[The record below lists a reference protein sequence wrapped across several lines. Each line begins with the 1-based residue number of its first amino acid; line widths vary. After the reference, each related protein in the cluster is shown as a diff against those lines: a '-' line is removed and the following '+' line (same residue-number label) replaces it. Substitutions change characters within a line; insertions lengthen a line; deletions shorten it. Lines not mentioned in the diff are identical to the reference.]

1 MGGGAA
7 ALAVLLAG
15 GGLPGPAAGFVSFRR
30 RSGGGSDEY
39 EPVRP
44 PGPVQLANF
53 SDPAVPWDAAAAGW
67 ETVPGRRWSS
77 SRVSRDPRTRNGRR
91 RAAASDAL
99 RATAPRDPTSA
110 GEAGVA
116 AGRRVGN
123 STGLLCNLPMRFEG
137 RWYDD
142 CAPWNG
148 GEWCLTVDKGWDL
161 CNPES
166 LSPAEVHPAPL
177 SRVVEPAPVRVEPE
191 AQGAGAGAAPA
202 EEEPCEDRW
211 KGYQGARD
219 AVYGCTEWALEGGCQ
234 VEALSKQDCARTCGY
249 CGPEGSRRRADQAR
263 VTVGS
268 LLDNTASNIGVEIGP
283 DGTVSDLLDVPLP
296 ADVGQGASSR
306 LEPPAVGSGGSGRA
320 CAPPVMIFDFDGVLK
335 FGASSPGVAAQ
346 EITERFLD
354 MGFHIAVSTG
364 SDFADY
370 KQEFVQEKVSRRAFP
385 DELWRSGAFVKNTR
399 AKDFAIRSI
408 MEFFGQRCDEC
419 VILFDDNDYRWAA
432 RQSNT
437 HLVRVGGGRGLRPV
451 HFAQAMQYLESKCL
465 APN

>member
-1 MGGGAA
+1 MV
-7 ALAVLLAG
+7 LA

-30 RSGGGSDEY
+30 RSGDSDEY

-53 SDPAVPWDAAAAGW
+53 SDPAVPWDAGAAGW
-67 ETVPGRRWSS
+67 ETVPGRQWSS
-77 SRVSRDPRTRNGRR
+77 SRVRRDPRTRDGRR

-99 RATAPRDPTSA
+99 RAGAPVNPSSV
-110 GEAGVA
+110 GESGAP

-137 RWYDD
+137 RWYED

-166 LSPAEVHPAPL
+166 LSPVEVQPAPL
-177 SRVVEPAPVRVEPE
+177 SRAVEPAPLRPESGPALEPE
-191 AQGAGAGAAPA
+191 AQGAGAGGAP
-202 EEEPCEDRW
+202 EEGEPCVDKW
-211 KGYQGARD
+211 GGYMGETGAVR
-219 AVYGCTEWALEGGCQ
+219 YGCAEWASEGGCQ
-234 VEALSKQDCARTCGY
+234 VENLSRLDCARTCGF
-249 CGPEGSRRRADQAR
+249 CTPGGERPSDPAG

-268 LLDNTASNIGVEIGP
+268 LLEGTASSGVEVGP
-283 DGTVSDLLDVPLP
+283 DGTVSDLLGVALP
-296 ADVGQGASSR
+296 AAGGPGGSSR
-306 LEPPAVGSGGSGRA
+306 LDPPTPAGGGRGERA

-335 FGASSPGVAAQ
+335 YGTSFPGVAAQ
-346 EITERFLD
+346 EITEKFLD

-451 HFAQAMQYLESKCL
+451 HFTQAMQYLESKCL